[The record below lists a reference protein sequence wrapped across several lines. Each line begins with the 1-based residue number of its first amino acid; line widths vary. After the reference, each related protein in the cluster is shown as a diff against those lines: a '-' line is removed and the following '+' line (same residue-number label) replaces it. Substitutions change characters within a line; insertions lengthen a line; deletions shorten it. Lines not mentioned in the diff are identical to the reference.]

1 MKILVAA
8 VSFSSNIS
16 GVERHAL
23 NLVRC
28 LLLQSDISALHVVV
42 APWQHQLLQCFQP
55 QVDPRLRTHV
65 AEVQRSSRSRNLWY
79 YRRLPELAAR
89 LQVEMVHFSFP
100 MPCNGSAFHCPTI
113 VTLHDMYPYEI
124 PLNFGVPKF
133 IFNRLALRQCLSN
146 VDAITCI
153 SKATRARLRQY
164 VPARVGQKAS
174 QIYNYPMTA
183 PEPSSQSPIPCWR
196 GEPFLLCIAQHRR
209 NKNIPTLIRA
219 FDRLVRSGEISPR
232 TQLVV
237 VGIRGPESE
246 AIDRLV
252 SRSSLMNNIHLL
264 EGLSEPEL
272 QWCYLNCEA
281 LVAPSL
287 TEGFGAPV
295 AEGILAGCRVVC
307 SDIPAHREIG
317 EGHCRFVALRED
329 SDEEFAA
336 AIASALREP
345 KPQPVFLPMFSA
357 PAIGKQYLALYRRI
371 LTSAAS
377 AQGATVASPINISTS
392 ESQSL

>member
-8 VSFSSNIS
+8 VSFSTNIS

-28 LLLQSDISALHVVV
+28 LLLQPEISALHLVV
-42 APWQHQLLQCFQP
+42 APWQHQMLRSAEHN
-55 QVDPRLRTHV
+55 VEPRLTTHV
-65 AEVQRSSRSRNLWY
+65 ADVQRSSRSRNLWY
-79 YRRLPELAAR
+79 YRRLPEVAAQ
-89 LQVEMVHFSFP
+89 LQVDIVHLSFP

-124 PLNFGVPKF
+124 PMNFGFPKF
-133 IFNRLALRQCLSN
+133 VLNRLALRQCLSN
-146 VDAITCI
+146 VDAVTCV
-153 SKATRARLRQY
+153 SEATRARLRQY
-164 VPARVGQKAS
+164 APARVWQKAS

-183 PEPSSQSPIPCWR
+183 PVPSSQSPIPGWKN
-196 GEPFLLCIAQHRR
+196 EPFLLCIAQHRR
-209 NKNIPTLIRA
+209 NKNITTLIRA
-219 FDRLVRSGEISPR
+219 FDRLLRSGQISSR

-237 VGIRGPESE
+237 IGIRGPESE
-246 AIDRLV
+246 AIDRLA
-252 SRSSLMNNIHLL
+252 SRSGLLTSIHLL

-272 QWCYLNCEA
+272 QWCYLHCEA

-295 AEGILAGCRVVC
+295 AEGILTGCRIVC

-317 EGHCRFVALRED
+317 EGYCRFVALGED
-329 SDEEFAA
+329 STETFAT

-345 KPQPVFLPMFSA
+345 KRQPVFLPMFSA
-357 PAIGKQYLALYRRI
+357 PAIGKQYVALYRRI

-377 AQGATVASPINISTS
+377 APSATAASAINISTS